1 MRALLIRACA
11 LAVVFF
17 VATVPAVSQG
27 VGMISGQV
35 ADESGFPIA
44 GAQVTLSGKGILGIQ
59 TAVTDEGGLYRF
71 RSVATNDSL
80 RLRAAAPG
88 RVSVEYVGYTAR
100 TDNVVKVDF
109 RLRAPGEHQVLV
121 LIDESIPYHRVALDG
136 ALTTMPGQAEIFAVS
151 DLGSKTVRSLKQR
164 LDGKPSAILAIGETA
179 ARLARRHIR
188 DIPVVHTMVPAPLDA
203 DLTTT
208 NMCGVAL
215 NGAFDRQIEHL
226 RHLVPDARRIATL
239 YDPRRLDRCYQDLNQ
254 ASRAAGIELVS
265 SHLYRRDAVDMRA
278 ALDNLGT
285 EPIDAFLVLL
295 DPGLIDATALAELA
309 RFASSRDLVLAVPDA
324 SLTMPGKT
332 FSFVPGFWDQG
343 AYAGSLVRRIIKEGV
358 QPSEIGLVDPGAEG
372 LIEISARLETRTLG
386 ELLPGSTSETIELAQ
401 QPEP

>member
-35 ADESGFPIA
+35 ADESGLPIA
-44 GAQVTLSGKGILGIQ
+44 GAQVTLSGKGIIGIQ
-59 TAVTDEGGLYRF
+59 SAVTDEEGFYRF
-71 RSVATNDSL
+71 RAVATSDSL
-80 RLRAAAPG
+80 RLKAAAPG
-88 RVSVEYVGYTAR
+88 RVPVEYVGYTAR
-100 TDNVVKVDF
+100 ADTVVKINF
-109 RLRAPGEHQVLV
+109 KLRAPGEHQVLV
-121 LIDESIPYHRVALDG
+121 LIDESVPYHRVALEG

-151 DLGSKTVRSLKQR
+151 DRSSRTARALKQR
-164 LDGKPSAILAIGETA
+164 LAGKPSAVLAIGETA

-188 DIPVVHTMVPAPLDA
+188 DVPVVHTMVPAPLDA

-226 RHLVPDARRIATL
+226 RHLVPEARRIATL
-239 YDPRRLDRCYQDLNQ
+239 YDPRRLDRCYQELNE
-254 ASRAAGIELVS
+254 ASRAAGMELVS
-265 SHLYRRDAVDMRA
+265 SHLYRRDAVDIRA
-278 ALDNLGT
+278 ALEDLGT

-295 DPGLIDATALAELA
+295 DPDLIDATAFAELT
-309 RFASSRDLVLAVPDA
+309 RFASSRDLVMAVPDA
-324 SLTMPGKT
+324 ALATTGKT

-343 AYAGSLVRRIIKEGV
+343 AYAGSLVRRILEERV
-358 QPSEIGLVDPGAEG
+358 QPSEIGLIDPGAEG
-372 LIEISARLETRTLG
+372 LIPISARLGTRALG
-386 ELLPGSTSETIELAQ
+386 GLLPGSTGEAIELARQ
-401 QPEP
+401 GEP